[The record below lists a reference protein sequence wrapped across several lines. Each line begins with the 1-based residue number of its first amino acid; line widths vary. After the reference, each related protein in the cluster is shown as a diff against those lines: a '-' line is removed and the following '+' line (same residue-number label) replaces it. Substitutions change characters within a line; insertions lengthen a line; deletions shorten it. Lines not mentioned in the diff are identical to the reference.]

1 MKRIIASLM
10 LLLSAIGFSQTIE
23 NPSQVK
29 MQTAKKLAKK
39 FLRKHGIMG
48 MSISVSQHGDLI
60 WSKGFGFAQKKP
72 RIKVKPDTTIFRIAS
87 ISKSITSL
95 ALAKLVQDKIIDLDS
110 SLYKYLPDY
119 PKQTYDFTVRQLGG
133 NLAGIRHY
141 KDNGEYA
148 FNKKMTIT
156 EGLDLFKNDSLLF
169 KPGTQF
175 NYSTFG
181 FVLLSEVIQQ
191 ASKIPFGTY
200 VTDTIFK
207 PLEMEHS
214 MMDIADVNVPNKTKF
229 YRSSFLKK
237 PVLASPVNNE
247 FKVGGGGFLSTSE
260 DLIKFG
266 NEIISPTIISKETLS
281 KIITSQRLITGEN
294 TGYGIGFSV
303 ETSKKGTPKYYHTGG
318 GVGAS
323 TILMVYPEEE
333 LVITVLTNLTGVS
346 MQDFG
351 NELESVFIN

>member
-10 LLLSAIGFSQTIE
+10 LLLSGIGFSQTVE

-29 MQTAKKLAKK
+29 IKTAKKLAKK

-48 MSISVSQHGDLI
+48 MSISVSQQGELI

-72 RIKVKPDTTIFRIAS
+72 RTKVKPDETIFRIAS
-87 ISKSITSL
+87 ISKSITGL
-95 ALAKLVQDKIIDLDS
+95 TLAKLAEEKIVDLDS
-110 SLYKYLPDY
+110 SIYRYIPNY
-119 PKQTYDFTVRQLGG
+119 PIKEYDFTVRQLGG

-141 KDNGEYA
+141 KDNNEYA
-148 FNKKMTIT
+148 LNKKMTIT
-156 EGLDLFKNDSLLF
+156 DGLDLFKDDQLLF

-181 FVLLSEVIQQ
+181 FVLLSEVMQQ
-191 ASKIPFGTY
+191 ACKIPFGTY
-200 VTDTIFK
+200 VNDAIFK
-207 PLEMEHS
+207 PLKMEHS
-214 MMDIADVNVPNKTKF
+214 MVDISGVNVPNKTKF
-229 YRSSFLKK
+229 YRSSVLKK
-237 PVLASPVNNE
+237 PVLATPVSND

-260 DLIKFG
+260 DLLKFG
-266 NEIISPTIISKETLS
+266 NEIISPTIVSEESLS
-281 KIITSQRLITGEN
+281 EIITSQRLVTGEK

-303 ETSKKGTPKYYHTGG
+303 ESTKNGTPKYYHTGG

-323 TILMVYPEEE
+323 TILLVYPKEE
-333 LVITVLTNLTGVS
+333 LVIAVLTNLTGVT

-351 NELESVFIN
+351 NQLESVFID